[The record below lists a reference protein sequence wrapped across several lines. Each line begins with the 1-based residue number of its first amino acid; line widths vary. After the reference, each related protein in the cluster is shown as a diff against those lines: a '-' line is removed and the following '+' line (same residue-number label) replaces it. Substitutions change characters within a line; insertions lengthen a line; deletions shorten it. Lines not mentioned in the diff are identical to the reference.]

1 MKESEWLVTTKSSIV
16 AQFKQRIVRR
26 FQLTVTPICFFR
38 RALLRVMGAKIGRR
52 TNVPRMKVTWP
63 HQISIGDACVLQQD
77 IFFNFDHYWVPG
89 PSILIGHRIFIGRG
103 VEFNIRERVEVGDD
117 TMIASGVKIIDHDH
131 GIGIEKPMR
140 MQGMTSAPIVIGQ
153 DVWVGA
159 NAIILKGVHLG
170 RGSIVAAGAVVTKS
184 VPEME
189 IWGGVPSKK
198 IGERGSAG

>member
-1 MKESEWLVTTKSSIV
+1 MIESEWLVTTKSSVV
-16 AQFKQRIVRR
+16 AQFTQRFVRR

-38 RALLRVMGAKIGRR
+38 RALLRLIGANIGRR
-52 TNVPRMKVTWP
+52 TNVPRIKVTWP
-63 HQISIGDACVLQQD
+63 HQISIGDDCVLQQD

-89 PSILIGHRIFIGRG
+89 PSILIGNRVFIGSG

-131 GIGIEKPMR
+131 GIGTEKPMR
-140 MQGMTSAPIVIGQ
+140 MQGITSAPISISQ
-153 DVWVGA
+153 DVWIGA

-170 RGSIVAAGAVVTKS
+170 RGSIVAAGAVVTKT

-198 IGERGSAG
+198 IGERRSVG